1 MEKNMSYITWTGAGT
16 SVSSVTG
23 VTFEIFFDI

>member
-1 MEKNMSYITWTGAGT
+1 MEKNMSYITWTGAQT

-23 VTFEIFFDI
+23 VTFKIFFDI